1 LGEGLAGVFVQM
13 KHSAIQQ
20 NIDCVLPCAIKHEL
34 RASLPQRSCRSVN
47 QFSRA

>member
-20 NIDCVLPCAIKHEL
+20 NMKRPG
-34 RASLPQRSCRSVN
+34 
-47 QFSRA
+47 FSGGGFI